1 MEKFVKFII
10 KYPARLRFKRDI
22 TGLLTKIS
30 RKATLLAKKMTKHAI
45 PSFLPI
51 PKIAA
56 LWNRRHGI
64 FRYDDRH
71 ANP

>member
-1 MEKFVKFII
+1 LTIDSMLSFI
-10 KYPARLRFKRDI
+10 L
-22 TGLLTKIS
+22 
-30 RKATLLAKKMTKHAI
+30 
-45 PSFLPI
+45 I